1 MKTTTSIGIS
11 LLLLV
16 SAATVSAQTGAD
28 AVWARAVSTMSLSG
42 RWVAGQ
48 TEITTETLL
57 KNGDVD
63 QMFSIL
69 QTTTLG
75 EEDLL
80 MAITPLVM
88 PTGRSGGLMGGV
100 MHPGTQPPADGAPS
114 EGTFPQGGMFSGG
127 MSSVMAV
134 PHDSAGVN
142 PFTAEVEGRV
152 RIVPL
157 GRSRT
162 IGGVRSEAYSISWEA
177 PDGTTFTGD
186 MWIAEDSGAPV
197 RLEVSGDSPDGNVRL
212 LEITTVYEHLGETSV
227 PSRMVTTRT
236 TRSGLFSS
244 TTIRMTMSYS
254 DYFETDGT
262 LEYIF
267 GGFAGQGE

>member
-28 AVWARAVSTMSLSG
+28 AVWAKAVSAMSLSDH
-42 RWVAGQ
+42 WVAGQ
-48 TEITTETLL
+48 TVITTETLL
-57 KNGDVD
+57 RNGDVD
-63 QMFSIL
+63 QRFSIL

-75 EEDLL
+75 EEGLL
-80 MAITPLVM
+80 MAIAPLAM
-88 PTGRSGGLMGGV
+88 PAGGPGGLMGGM
-100 MHPGTQPPADGAPS
+100 MHPGGQPPAGDAPPDGRLP
-114 EGTFPQGGMFSGG
+114 EGGLFSGG
-127 MSSVMAV
+127 MSSVMAA
-134 PHDSAGVN
+134 PRDSAGVN
-142 PFTAEVEGRV
+142 PFAAEVEGRV

-177 PDGTTFTGD
+177 PDGTMFDGD
-186 MWIAEDSGAPV
+186 IWIAEDSGAPV

-267 GGFAGQGE
+267 GGFPGQEE